1 MHQSRL
7 SQHFSILC
15 NINRNINLALVHPGI
30 IEVVQDRD
38 HNLKDVTALEDMI
51 HELPVVLTQLPEQNQ
66 ELLVKMD
73 LRQLKRLDNT
83 FFYN

>member
-1 MHQSRL
+1 M
-7 SQHFSILC
+7 
-15 NINRNINLALVHPGI
+15 NLALVHPGI

-38 HNLKDVTALEDMI
+38 HNLEDITALEDMI
-51 HELPVVLTQLPEQNQ
+51 HELPIVLTQLPEENE

-73 LRQLKRLDNT
+73 LRQIKRLDNT